1 MGELSSKFSRDD
13 IETMLEAIGDWEMLG
28 NQEFHVL
35 QMIKN
40 APLPP
45 DDHEAHE
52 AMQNIKDHFKRREKD
67 IMRSREVRQERSIF
81 LKAKLML
88 VRKDIGISQLFDM
101 AASVDPNSTLTPK
114 EESESSGFEGEGGV
128 TEPKAKSKDTV
139 ASLRKKLELAEF
151 FIDDLGVKS
160 HYEKF
165 LADKSGEEKPAE

>member
-13 IETMLEAIGDWEMLG
+13 IETLLEAIGDWEMLG

-40 APLPP
+40 APMPP

-88 VRKDIGISQLFDM
+88 VRKDIGITQLFDM
-101 AASVDPNSTLTPK
+101 AAAVDPNTPLTPK
-114 EESESSGFEGEGGV
+114 EEECGEGCETV
-128 TEPKAKSKDTV
+128 QETKRDTV

-165 LADKSGEEKPAE
+165 LAEKAGEEKPAE

>member
-13 IETMLEAIGDWEMLG
+13 IETLLEAIGDWEMLG

-40 APLPP
+40 APMPP

-52 AMQNIKDHFKRREKD
+52 AMQNIKDHFRRREKD
-67 IMRSREVRQERSIF
+67 IMRSREIRQERSIF

-101 AASVDPNSTLTPK
+101 AAAVDPNSTLTPK
-114 EESESSGFEGEGGV
+114 EKEDLGFEGQGGV
-128 TEPKAKSKDTV
+128 TETKGKDTV
-139 ASLRKKLELAEF
+139 ESLRRKLELTEF
-151 FIDDLGVKS
+151 FINDLGVKS

-165 LADKSGEEKPAE
+165 LADKA